1 MRIGMM
7 TDAYKPHVSGVTSYV
22 DLNKRALEALGHE
35 VYVFTFGDLEHPDE
49 DPRVIRSP
57 GLPLSDTGFYLSLRH
72 STQAQRIIQTM
83 DIIHVHHPFMSGRL
97 ALIYGRKRNIPII
110 FTNHTRYDLYAQTR
124 VPLMPAEVSMGM
136 LQAYMPAFCENTDLV
151 ISPSRGMEKVLRQY
165 GVTSHIEVVPNGA
178 DLQPFLSAAPL
189 SREKFGFDA
198 DDILIVYM
206 GRIAPEKNLEL
217 LLGAFAGVSRAVPRT
232 KLLVV
237 GGGQKE
243 HEEGI
248 KEFANELEI
257 MDRVKFTGTVPYAKL
272 PSYLAMCDIFATASV
287 TEVHPFSVIEGMAAG
302 LPIVGIDSPGIGD
315 SIADGETGLLSVDD
329 LASFTAKLTAL
340 CLNKDLQKKM
350 GAAAQEASHQ
360 FSIENTTKIML
371 SHYTRLVSNTKPIK
385 PSIEERLRSV
395 LKEFLE

>member
-1 MRIGMM
+1 MM